1 MKPLYEL
8 TKDYQ
13 QVLAL
18 AEEGQDVTDT
28 LDSIQGDIEIKAQG
42 ITHIVKSL
50 DNDNLAIDA
59 EIKRLTERK
68 ERNTKSAENIK
79 NYLFENMKALGM
91 TEIKTPLL
99 SCKIQKNPPSVV
111 IDNEGAIDAKYLTVI
126 PASFKPD
133 KARIKK
139 DLLEGKDLPY
149 ARLEQGMRL
158 VIK

>member
-8 TKDYQ
+8 TQDCLA
-13 QVLAL
+13 VLAL
-18 AEEGQDVTDT
+18 AEEGQDVKDT
-28 LDSIQGDIEIKAQG
+28 LDSIQGDIEVKAQG
-42 ITHIVKSL
+42 ITHIVKTL

-68 ERNTKSAENIK
+68 ERNAKSAENIK

-111 IDNEGAIDAKYLTVI
+111 IDDEEKVDAKYMTVI
-126 PASFKPD
+126 PATYKPD

-139 DLLEGKDLPY
+139 DLLEGKEL
-149 ARLEQGMRL
+149 AFAHLTQGERI
-158 VIK
+158 VFK

>member
-8 TKDYQ
+8 TQDCLA
-13 QVLAL
+13 VLAL

-28 LDSIQGDIEIKAQG
+28 LDSIQGDIEVKAQG
-42 ITHIVKSL
+42 ITHIVKTL

-91 TEIKTPLL
+91 TEIKTSLL

-111 IDNEGAIDAKYLTVI
+111 IDDEEKVSANYMTVI
-126 PASFKPD
+126 PQSYKVD
-133 KARIKK
+133 KVRIKK
-139 DLLEGKDLPY
+139 DLLEGKELPF
-149 ARLEQGMRL
+149 AHLTQGERLS
-158 VIK
+158 IK